1 LIGQRAVEKT
11 VAPLEEYKVDLALS
25 KGGDGKK
32 LPIRS
37 QDFLNTILNQKSA
50 QKGEDSTK
58 TEKLPSNQEKEKKC
72 KGETNKLSRRK
83 KKKEKAA
90 KEEFS

>member
-32 LPIRS
+32 LPIR
-37 QDFLNTILNQKSA
+37 
-50 QKGEDSTK
+50 
-58 TEKLPSNQEKEKKC
+58 
-72 KGETNKLSRRK
+72 
-83 KKKEKAA
+83 
-90 KEEFS
+90 